1 MIMHLSS
8 TTKGRQNVMT
18 IRVAI
23 NGFGRIGR
31 MVYRR
36 AIEFSEIEIVA
47 INGTADP
54 AALLHLLKYDS
65 VHGTWDVPMELT
77 HDGFVV
83 AGKRSRLFS
92 TRNPLELPWGELDI
106 DVVIEATGKFRT
118 RELASVHLSQ
128 GAKKVLITAP
138 AKGED
143 GADIT
148 VVMGVNDKEYDDETH
163 QIISGASCTTNCLGP
178 VVKALHDAFG
188 VESGLITTVH
198 AYTNDQKNLD
208 NPHSDLRRARACG
221 QSIIPTS
228 TGAAK
233 AIGLVIPE
241 LKGKLNGLS
250 LRVPTPNVS
259 IIDLVAQLSN
269 EVTVEEVNQALY
281 EASQGSL
288 KGILGYSSEPLVSV
302 DFNGDERSSIVDA
315 DSTMVLNG
323 KTVKIL
329 SWYDNEWGYSCRV
342 VDIARMMNV
351 RASTKPQIKEAV
363 SILS

>member
-1 MIMHLSS
+1 
-8 TTKGRQNVMT
+8 MT

-36 AIEFSEIEIVA
+36 AIEMDEIEVVA
-47 INGTADP
+47 INGTAEPDS
-54 AALLHLLKYDS
+54 LMHLLKYDS
-65 VHGTWDVPMELT
+65 IHGKWDVPMELT
-77 HDGFVV
+77 ENGFSV
-83 AGKRSRLFS
+83 AGKSAKLFS
-92 TRNPLELPWGELDI
+92 TRNPNELPWKDLDI
-106 DVVIEATGKFRT
+106 DVVVEATGKFRT
-118 RELASVHLSQ
+118 REAASVHIQQ

-138 AKGED
+138 AKGES
-143 GADIT
+143 GSDIT
-148 VVMGVNDKEYDDETH
+148 IVMGVNDESYENGLH

-178 VVKALHDAFG
+178 VVKALNDALG
-188 VESGLITTVH
+188 VESGLVTTVH

-241 LKGKLNGLS
+241 LKGKLNGIS

-259 IIDLVAQLSN
+259 IVDLVAQLSRN
-269 EVTVEEVNQALY
+269 TTVDEVNNILY
-281 EASQGSL
+281 QASQSTL
-288 KGILGYSSEPLVSV
+288 KGILGYSSDPLVSV

-315 DSTMVLNG
+315 ESTMVING
-323 KTVKIL
+323 STVKVL
-329 SWYDNEWGYSCRV
+329 AWYDNEWGYSCRI
-342 VDIARMMNV
+342 VDIIRLIEKKSIAQKQ
-351 RASTKPQIKEAV
+351 SEAV
-363 SILS
+363 VSAAY